1 LDTPEYGISTYTEEE
16 ADQPTDVFK
25 IMQQEEKGQPFVTVE
40 YVASFVDEATAIN
53 FCDVWRGK
61 ALEGEA

>member
-1 LDTPEYGISTYTEEE
+1 LDTPEYGISTYTEETKDE
-16 ADQPTDVFK
+16 ATDVFK
-25 IMQQEEKGQPFVTVE
+25 IEQHEEAGQRYISVE

-61 ALEGEA
+61 ELEGDA